1 MSGIDSTIIIVLALF
16 LAKVVYHGISW
27 RIEDRRFMA
36 GLDPSTRRFWEAAPE
51 YSRLK
56 ESDPIA
62 AERFMQ
68 NLVEEIRSTQ
78 AVEAIAGSGG
88 HDDRT
93 APRQPE
99 PISKPVPSKHP
110 IGFVG
115 LILDLSML
123 GYMAFRIPGPAIPAL
138 IAAGIA
144 QFHSG
149 IPRPRS
155 LEDYLALFLT
165 ARDNS
170 SKTIFWGFAG
180 GAIGYGV
187 LAALGIGVPAPEAD
201 LGWRIIGG
209 LVFGAAAGILVGWI
223 VSTVPMSYN
232 EFRSSL

>member
-16 LAKVVYHGISW
+16 LAKVISQGISF

-36 GLDPSTRRFWEAAPE
+36 GLDPSTRWFWEAAPE

-78 AVEAIAGSGG
+78 TVEAIAGSGG

-93 APRQPE
+93 TPRQPE
-99 PISKPVPSKHP
+99 PISRRVPSKHP

-115 LILDLSML
+115 LVLDLSIL
-123 GYMAFRIPGPAIPAL
+123 GFIAFRIPGPAIPAL

-149 IPRPRS
+149 IPRLRS
-155 LEDYLALFLT
+155 LEDHLTLFLT

-170 SKTIFWGFAG
+170 RKTIFWGFAG

-187 LAALGIGVPAPEAD
+187 VAALGIGVPAPEAD

-209 LVFGAAAGILVGWI
+209 LVFGAAAGIFVGLT
-223 VSTVPMSYN
+223 VSTVPMAYN
-232 EFRSSL
+232 AFRSAL